1 MSQHTSCLRLVE
13 NILKEIYGLPRGP
26 FWVRDVVVQK
36 RYSFPVT
43 LNVGN
48 GRQIYITPEIDAKIS
63 SLSKSVMNGFFESHK
78 SDFTNS
84 EWRRMVKRAFG
95 EAIVHHDDEAVTE
108 KGAGTVLETTR
119 TKLRGWINSIQE
131 REYVFGCDFCDVSDP
146 LKPLSIGSVLFEPRL
161 TWLEKMYYSGNLS
174 KISLSRIASTWQGN
188 RLRKRK
194 DSEDQLREEEI
205 LDTIGECAFVC
216 SVAVAPAGAEAGR
229 QKALMGARVA
239 MAAIALAWE
248 KPSSVLDVMGLAF
261 DREPHLRR
269 NLVLLPN
276 AHFGH
281 QMSWSYLPGGVTWM
295 QREEWD
301 NLVKEFATIFDCAG
315 EVVNYVTLSRDA
327 VSRPELLNVLFQA
340 LLWFH
345 EGCREQVDSMA
356 IVKFCA
362 AMEALSCGRKKRGI
376 VNLVRSRLV
385 IKDEDQFGKDLDRI
399 YGDGRSRTVHG
410 TSDKLGHDWSD
421 DRQVAE
427 GLARLCLLS
436 CLQRASECP
445 QLRDPKEFSD

>member
-26 FWVRDVVVQK
+26 FWVRDVVVEK

-48 GRQIYITPEIDAKIS
+48 GRQIYITPEIDAMIW
-63 SLSKSVMNGFFESHK
+63 SLSKSVMVEYFRPHK
-78 SDFTNS
+78 SDFTNP

-95 EAIVHHDDEAVTE
+95 EAIVDHDDEAVA
-108 KGAGTVLETTR
+108 KKDAGAVLEGTR
-119 TKLRGWINSIQE
+119 TTLRDWINNIQK
-131 REYVFGCDFCDVSDP
+131 REYVFGCDFCKVSSQ

-161 TWLEKMYYSGNLS
+161 TWLERMYDSGNVS
-174 KISLSRIASTWQGN
+174 KVSLSRIGRIWRGD
-188 RLRKRK
+188 RLGKRT
-194 DSEDQLREEEI
+194 DSEDQLREKEI

-216 SVAVAPAGAEAGR
+216 SVAVAPSGAEAGL
-229 QKALMGARVA
+229 QKALMAARVA

-248 KPSSVLDVMGLAF
+248 KPSSVLNVMGLAF

-269 NLVLLPN
+269 NLVLLPD
-276 AHFGH
+276 GH
-281 QMSWSYLPGGVTWM
+281 IGHEMSWSYRPGGVYWM
-295 QREEWD
+295 QQEEWD
-301 NLVKEFATIFDCAG
+301 DLVKEFDAIFDCAG
-315 EVVNYVTLSRDA
+315 EVVNYTTLGGNA
-327 VSRPELLNVLFQA
+327 VSRPDILNVLFQA

-345 EGCREQVDSMA
+345 EGSREQSDSMA

-376 VNLVRSRLV
+376 LNLVRSRLV
-385 IKDEDQFGKDLDRI
+385 IKDENQFGKDLDRI
-399 YGDGRSRTVHG
+399 YGEGRSRAVHG

-421 DRQVAE
+421 DRQLAE
-427 GLARLCLLS
+427 GLTRLCLLS

>member
-1 MSQHTSCLRLVE
+1 MSQHTSCRRLVE
-13 NILKEIYGLPRGP
+13 KILEEIYSLPRGP
-26 FWVRDVVVQK
+26 FWVRDVVVEK

-48 GRQIYITPEIDAKIS
+48 GKQIYITPEIDAKIS
-63 SLSKSVMNGFFESHK
+63 SLSKSVMNEFFEPHK

-84 EWRRMVKRAFG
+84 EWRRMVKRALG
-95 EAIVHHDDEAVTE
+95 EAIFHHDDEAVAE
-108 KGAGTVLETTR
+108 KGAGAVLGTTR
-119 TKLRGWINSIQE
+119 TKLRGWISSIQE

-146 LKPLSIGSVLFEPRL
+146 LKSLSIGSVLFEPRL
-161 TWLEKMYYSGNLS
+161 TWLEKMYDSGNLS
-174 KISLSRIASTWQGN
+174 KTSLSRVARTWQGD

-229 QKALMGARVA
+229 QKALLAARVA
-239 MAAIALAWE
+239 MAAISLAWE
-248 KPSSVLDVMGLAF
+248 KPSSVLDVMGIAF
-261 DREPHLRR
+261 DREPYRR
-269 NLVLLPN
+269 QNLVLLPN
-276 AHFGH
+276 GGLGH

-301 NLVKEFATIFDCAG
+301 NLVKEFDPIFDCAG
-315 EVVNYVTLSRDA
+315 EVVKYATLGGDA
-327 VSRPELLNVLFQA
+327 VSRPDVLKVLFQA

-345 EGCREQVDSMA
+345 EGCREQSDPMA
-356 IVKFCA
+356 IVKLWA

-385 IKDEDQFGKDLDRI
+385 IKDEEQFLKDIDRI
-399 YGDGRSRTVHG
+399 YRDGRSRTVHG

-421 DRQVAE
+421 DRQLAE

-436 CLQRASECP
+436 CLQRASESP
-445 QLRDPKEFSD
+445 QLRYPRQFSD